1 MAFFTPSP
9 RFVFGGAQKLKDW
22 LYKLGEIHKINQ
34 KDSGVF
40 AADNLITFGRITGFL
55 EEEKF
60 ATIASKI
67 FFSDDLHASIIWR
80 IHVLAWAVE
89 HCKHL
94 DGDMIEFG
102 CYDAKVAEFLIE
114 YTNLDQANKKLYLYD
129 IFDDPPT
136 EKGPMHSPELYNE
149 VVERLSKYSYV
160 NVEKGLL
167 PNSFDHKKFDKLSF
181 VHMDL
186 NSAETEMSLLE
197 LFFDKIVPGGIL
209 ILDDFGQSAY
219 KEQHIQETDFF
230 NKIDYS
236 VVEIPTGQGMV
247 FKR

>member
-1 MAFFTPSP
+1 MTFFTPSP

-22 LYKLGEIHKINQ
+22 LFQLGKIHRINQ
-34 KDSGVF
+34 RGSGVF
-40 AADNLITFGRITGFL
+40 AADNLITFGRNTGFL
-55 EEEKF
+55 EEERF
-60 ATIASKI
+60 VNLANKI
-67 FFSDDLHASIIWR
+67 FASDDLHASIIWR

-94 DGDMIEFG
+94 KGDMIEFG
-102 CYDAKVAEFLIE
+102 CYDAKVAEFIIE
-114 YTNLDQANKKLYLYD
+114 YSELIQTDKQLFLYD
-129 IFDDPPT
+129 IFDNPPT
-136 EKGPMHSPELYNE
+136 EKGPMHSPQLYDD
-149 VVERLSKYSYV
+149 VVNRLSKYDFV
-160 NVEKGLL
+160 NVIKGLL
-167 PNSFDHKKFDKLSF
+167 PNSFEYKKFENIAF

-219 KEQHIQETDFF
+219 KEQHIQETEFF
-230 NKIDYS
+230 KKINYS
-236 VVEIPTGQGMV
+236 IVELPTGQGMV